1 MLTPASNRI
10 EVILWTAGETWDATV
25 YFECATGR
33 SAIAEKAPGI
43 WPAVCVQIV
52 CRVQVRILIGHGL
65 RSGAELKLISSLIYT
80 KQFTSFCQVLKE
92 MHTKL
97 VPLFASRCIFRLAD
111 HHLAFST
118 DFLLSGIKI
127 PNYVSVQ
134 VVKFSGEFTKIKIR
148 QVRYWSLTSLN
159 ITHMI
164 SDNHCR
170 D

>member
-1 MLTPASNRI
+1 
-10 EVILWTAGETWDATV
+10 
-25 YFECATGR
+25 
-33 SAIAEKAPGI
+33 
-43 WPAVCVQIV
+43 
-52 CRVQVRILIGHGL
+52 
-65 RSGAELKLISSLIYT
+65 
-80 KQFTSFCQVLKE
+80 

-134 VVKFSGEFTKIKIR
+134 AVKFSGEFTKIKIR